1 MQKLIILL
9 LLVSLPFSKN
19 FLPDYPCLAFTKD
32 SCISKEIDDSQ
43 AQCCWIAPA
52 LQGKSI
58 LEFCAPSVGS
68 ITDINNFQKV
78 EKFDAISKEV
88 TGFAFYGKA
97 TNLGTMTDVFDQAIS
112 LLGQVSVNLKCHD
125 EKEIDI
131 KFDTFSDADKEK
143 FKDENHCLYLTY
155 KSFKD
160 PSLKLEC
167 KNGVLT
173 DTIKNAGFSCGYYGF
188 KIEAAGETKEFQT
201 CFLYNKDAISKLNC
215 VEEISNTIN
224 KVVNKVTNKAVNF
237 TVDIYD
243 GSGSKFLY
251 ESTTASFV
259 KVSKSNFIMI
269 SKIIFILSLLLF

>member
-1 MQKLIILL
+1 MQKLIIFL

-19 FLPDYPCLAFTKD
+19 VLPDIPCIAENED
-32 SCISKEIDDSQ
+32 SCINKEVDDSQ
-43 AQCCWIAPA
+43 AQCCWITPSI
-52 LQGKSI
+52 QGNSGG
-58 LEFCAPSVGS
+58 FCAPSIGP
-68 ITDINNFQKV
+68 ITDIINFQKM

-88 TGFAFYGKA
+88 IGFALYGKA
-97 TNLGTMTDVFDQAIS
+97 TILGSIMQTLDEAIK
-112 LLGQVSVNLKCHD
+112 LLSQVNINLKCHNK
-125 EKEIDI
+125 KEIDI
-131 KFDTFSDADKEK
+131 KLDVFNDADKEK

-173 DTIKNAGFSCGYYGF
+173 DTIKNEGFSCGYYGF
-188 KIEAAGETKEFQT
+188 KIETAGETKEFQT
-201 CFLYNKDAISKLNC
+201 CFLYNKDVFSKLNG

-224 KVVNKVTNKAVNF
+224 KVVNKVTNKAVSF
-237 TVDIYD
+237 AVDIYD

-251 ESTTASFV
+251 DSTTASFV
-259 KVSKSNFIMI
+259 KVNKSNFIMI